1 VINIKRAWSWADPSL
16 LCTRYEVSELVA
28 LQVQKRMTEYPFNAA
43 ACLLRRRQTQ
53 GSVDE
58 KELLVLIPTDP
69 STNLIHCIYEVHSS
83 TWRWRSSISI
93 EVGHLTHQ
101 TLQNRHDNRAT
112 SLADRGIGVCEA
124 LDADAEEE

>member
-1 VINIKRAWSWADPSL
+1 MSL
-16 LCTRYEVSELVA
+16 KAPPV
-28 LQVQKRMTEYPFNAA
+28 
-43 ACLLRRRQTQ
+43 Q

-58 KELLVLIPTDP
+58 KELWALISTEP

-83 TWRWRSSISI
+83 IWRWRSRISI
-93 EVGHLTHQ
+93 KVGHLTHQ

-112 SLADRGIGVCEA
+112 SLADRRIGVCEA